1 MTKRLF
7 IGVPVS
13 SLKAI
18 QKVESWKNNS
28 RMRLNKMNWVKPENW
43 HITLSFFGDTP
54 SEKVD
59 LLKQLIDQSFNEVAA
74 FNSNLEGVGVFPNR
88 RDPNVLWLGLNSLQ
102 NVLSAYHQLGDLL
115 KQNGLNFDQKP
126 LKPHLTI
133 ARMKYLA
140 DKAII
145 DTLVKDYGQTV
156 FDQVKIDRLVL
167 FESLLTPQGPIY
179 KALYTKHFQDW

>member
-7 IGVPVS
+7 IGMPVS
-13 SLKAI
+13 SIKAV

-28 RMRLNKMNWVKPENW
+28 RMRLNRMNWVKPENW
-43 HITLSFFGDTP
+43 HITLRFLGDTT
-54 SEKVD
+54 SEKIDV
-59 LLKQLIDQSFNEVAA
+59 LKELIDQSFGELNS
-74 FNSNLEGVGVFPNR
+74 FNSKLKGVGVFPNR
-88 RDPNVLWLGLNSLQ
+88 RDPNVLWLGLDDLQ
-102 NVLSAYHQLGDLL
+102 NIIPAYQQLGKLL
-115 KQNGLNFDQKP
+115 LQNGFNFDQKP

-133 ARMKYLA
+133 ARIKYLA

-156 FDQVKIDRLVL
+156 FDQVKIDRVVL

-179 KALYTKHFQDW
+179 KALYTKYFQD

>member
-18 QKVESWKNNS
+18 QKVELWKNNS

-43 HITLSFFGDTP
+43 HITLSFLGDTP
-54 SEKVD
+54 SDKID
-59 LLKQLIDQSFNEVAA
+59 QLQNLIDDA
-74 FNSNLEGVGVFPNR
+74 FREISAFKANLEGVGVFPNR
-88 RDPNVLWLGLNSLQ
+88 HDPTVLWLGINSLQ
-102 NVLSAYHQLGDLL
+102 TIVPTHQQLGELL
-115 KQNGLNFDQKP
+115 QQNGFSFDKKP

-145 DTLVKDYGQTV
+145 DTLVKDYRQTV
-156 FDQVKIDRLVL
+156 FDQVKIDRVVL
-167 FESLLTPQGPIY
+167 FESILTPQGPVY
-179 KALYTKHFQDW
+179 KALYTKHFQD

>member
-7 IGVPVS
+7 IGLPVS
-13 SLKAI
+13 SVKAVH
-18 QKVESWKNNS
+18 KVESWKNNS

-43 HITLSFFGDTP
+43 HITLYFLGDTP
-54 SEKVD
+54 SEKVE
-59 LLKQLIDQSFNEVAA
+59 LLRQLIDQTFGEVSA
-74 FNSNLEGVGVFPNR
+74 FPAQLEGVGVFPSR
-88 RDPNVLWLGLNSLQ
+88 RDPSVLWLGLNSLQ
-102 NVLSAYHQLGDLL
+102 NILPAHEKLGELL
-115 KQNGLNFDQKP
+115 RQNDFSFDQKP

-145 DTLVKDYGQTV
+145 DTLVSDYGQTV
-156 FDQVKIDRLVL
+156 FDMININKVVL

-179 KALYTKHFQDW
+179 KALYTKVL

>member
-1 MTKRLF
+1 MNKRLF
-7 IGVPVS
+7 IGTPVS
-13 SLKAI
+13 SIKTV

-43 HITLSFFGDTP
+43 HITLSFLGDTP
-54 SEKVD
+54 SEKID
-59 LLKQLIDQSFNEVAA
+59 ILKELIDQSFHEL
-74 FNSNLEGVGVFPNR
+74 NSFQSKLEGVGVFPNR

-102 NVLSAYHQLGDLL
+102 HILPAYEQLGKLLL
-115 KQNGLNFDQKP
+115 KNDFSFDQKP

-156 FDQVKIDRLVL
+156 FDQVKIDRVVL
-167 FESLLTPQGPIY
+167 FESVLTSQGPIY
-179 KALYTKHFQDW
+179 KALYTKHFQE

>member
-1 MTKRLF
+1 MNKRLF
-7 IGVPVS
+7 IGTPVS
-13 SLKAI
+13 SIKTV

-28 RMRLNKMNWVKPENW
+28 RMRFNKMNWVKPENW
-43 HITLSFFGDTP
+43 HITLSFLGDTP
-54 SEKVD
+54 SEKID
-59 LLKQLIDQSFNEVAA
+59 ILKELIDQSFHEL
-74 FNSNLEGVGVFPNR
+74 NSFQSKLEGVGVFPNR

-102 NVLSAYHQLGDLL
+102 LILPAYEQLGKLLL
-115 KQNGLNFDQKP
+115 KNDFSFDQKP

-156 FDQVKIDRLVL
+156 FDQVKIDRIVL

-179 KALYTKHFQDW
+179 KALYTKHFQE

>member
-7 IGVPVS
+7 IGLPVS
-13 SLKAI
+13 SIKAV

-43 HITLSFFGDTP
+43 HITLSFLGDTP
-54 SEKVD
+54 SEKAE
-59 LLKQLIDQSFNEVAA
+59 LLQNLIEQSFGEVTA
-74 FNSNLEGVGVFPNR
+74 FQAKLEGVGLFPNR

-102 NVLSAYHQLGDLL
+102 TILPTHQQLGELL
-115 KQNGLNFDQKP
+115 QQNGFSFDKKP

-140 DKAII
+140 DRSII

-156 FDQVKIDRLVL
+156 FDTVNINKVVL

-179 KALYTKHFQDW
+179 KALYTKVL

>member
-1 MTKRLF
+1 MNKRLF
-7 IGVPVS
+7 IGTPVS
-13 SLKAI
+13 SIKTV

-43 HITLSFFGDTP
+43 HITLSFLGDTP
-54 SEKVD
+54 SEKID
-59 LLKQLIDQSFNEVAA
+59 ILKELIDQSFYEL
-74 FNSNLEGVGVFPNR
+74 NSFQSKLEGVGVFPNR

-102 NVLSAYHQLGDLL
+102 LMLPAYEQLGKLLL
-115 KQNGLNFDQKP
+115 KNDFSFDQKP
-126 LKPHLTI
+126 FKPHLTI

-156 FDQVKIDRLVL
+156 FDQVKIDRVVL
-167 FESLLTPQGPIY
+167 FESLLTSQGPIY
-179 KALYTKHFQDW
+179 KALYTKHFQE

>member
-13 SLKAI
+13 STKAI

-43 HITLSFFGDTP
+43 HITLYFLGDTP
-54 SEKVD
+54 DEKVE
-59 LLKQLIDQSFNEVAA
+59 LLQNLIEQSFREVQSFPAK
-74 FNSNLEGVGVFPNR
+74 LEGVGVFPGR

-102 NVLSAYHQLGDLL
+102 TILPAHQQLGELL
-115 KQNGLNFDQKP
+115 QQNGFSFDKKP

-133 ARMKYLA
+133 ARMKFLA

-145 DTLVKDYGQTV
+145 DTLVNDYGQTV
-156 FDQVKIDRLVL
+156 FDTVNINKAVL

-179 KALYTKHFQDW
+179 KALYTKVL

>member
-13 SLKAI
+13 STKAI

-28 RMRLNKMNWVKPENW
+28 RIKLNKMNWVKPENW
-43 HITLSFFGDTP
+43 HTTLCFLGDTP
-54 SEKVD
+54 DEKID
-59 LLKQLIDQSFNEVAA
+59 ILKQLIDQTFGECSA
-74 FNSNLEGVGVFPNR
+74 FLAKLEGVGVFPSH

-102 NVLSAYHQLGDLL
+102 NILPAHQQLGESLR
-115 KQNGLNFDQKP
+115 QNGFSFDQKP
-126 LKPHLTI
+126 LKPHLSI

-145 DTLVKDYGQTV
+145 DTLVKEYGQTV
-156 FDQVKIDRLVL
+156 FDTVNINKVVL
-167 FESLLTPQGPIY
+167 FESLLTPHGPIY
-179 KALYTKHFQDW
+179 RALYTKEF

>member
-1 MTKRLF
+1 MNKRLF
-7 IGVPVS
+7 IGMPVS
-13 SLKAI
+13 SIKTV

-28 RMRLNKMNWVKPENW
+28 RIRLNKMSWVKPENW
-43 HITLSFFGDTP
+43 HITLSFLGDTP

-59 LLKQLIDQSFNEVAA
+59 QLQKLIDDAFCEVSA
-74 FNSNLEGVGVFPNR
+74 FKANLEGVGVFPNR

-102 NVLSAYHQLGDLL
+102 LIIPAYEQLGKLLL
-115 KQNGLNFDQKP
+115 KNDFSFDQKP

-156 FDQVKIDRLVL
+156 FDQVKIDRVVL

-179 KALYTKHFQDW
+179 KTLYTKHFQD

>member
-7 IGVPVS
+7 IGMPVS

-43 HITLSFFGDTP
+43 HITLCFLGDTP
-54 SEKVD
+54 DEKVD
-59 LLKQLIDQSFNEVAA
+59 LLKQLVDQSFNEVAA
-74 FNSNLEGVGVFPNR
+74 FNSKLEGVGVFPNR
-88 RDPNVLWLGLNSLQ
+88 RDPNVLWLGLNSLK
-102 NVLSAYHQLGDLL
+102 NILPAYQQLGDLL
-115 KQNGLNFDQKP
+115 KQNGFNFDQKP

-133 ARMKYLA
+133 ARMRYLA
-140 DKAII
+140 DKTII

-156 FDQVKIDRLVL
+156 FDTVNINKVVL

-179 KALYTKHFQDW
+179 KALYTREF